1 MGLKAQT
8 EAIGI
13 HVYELDIEW
22 LRQSDIGVAECT
34 CPSPSLGV
42 GYELAYAET
51 HNIRFGMFWS
61 YP

>member
-13 HVYELDIEW
+13 HVYERDIEW

-34 CPSPSLGV
+34 SPSLGV
-42 GYELAYAET
+42 GYELAYA
-51 HNIRFGMFWS
+51 
-61 YP
+61 

>member
-8 EAIGI
+8 EAIDI
-13 HVYELDIEW
+13 HVYERDIEW

-34 CPSPSLGV
+34 SPSLGV
-42 GYELAYAET
+42 VYELAYAET